1 MHRLLG
7 GLVLHGLLSERVGPC
22 HRAVPCALSLP
33 FPLGRLPFSTCFSY
47 PEITAMHLL
56 IRGGRGGRSIPPIL
70 FLCCSKHEQ
79 ETSCVA
85 TWTSHP
91 QAQFEQD
98 ASLTPHR
105 NGNRAQL
112 SVLPFRE
119 VFLLAGEKPQSGQEE
134 PAHRGPVPRSACLSA
149 WRRGRSRRWC
159 RENGA
164 AGGTLYF

>member
-1 MHRLLG
+1 MGSSLKGWVPAIRLC
-7 GLVLHGLLSERVGPC
+7 RVHCPC
-22 HRAVPCALSLP
+22 PC
-33 FPLGRLPFSTCFSY
+33 PLGCLPFSTCFSY

-70 FLCCSKHEQ
+70 FLCCWKHEQ

-134 PAHRGPVPRSACLSA
+134 PAHRGLAPRSACLSA
-149 WRRGRSRRWC
+149 WRRGRSQRWCRGRSQRWC